1 MQAIPT
7 IVEEMVMKRMIYGWM
22 VLMVGL
28 LWTTTASGQD
38 IRNLQAMM
46 IMAQHEMAPID
57 RRLERVEYKLRRV
70 FQFPYY
76 RYVGE
81 GSIALMPGAE
91 GTIRLPDDH
100 ELKVKAGGKGRL
112 EVRWTQRQKPLLSTS
127 VSVSRNAPI
136 VLGGVPQGEGRLIL
150 VLTEP

>member
-1 MQAIPT
+1 
-7 IVEEMVMKRMIYGWM
+7 MVMKRMT
-22 VLMVGL
+22 VGL
-28 LWTTTASGQD
+28 TVLLAGLFITSAASGQD

-46 IMAQHEMAPID
+46 IMAQHEMAPMD

-81 GSIALMPGAE
+81 GRIALSPGAE

-100 ELKVKAGGKGRL
+100 ELKVKAGNKGRV
-112 EVRWTQRQKPLLSTS
+112 EVRWTQREKPLLSTS
-127 VSVSRNAPI
+127 VSVSRNAPV
-136 VLGGVPQGEGRLIL
+136 VLGGVPEGEGTLIL